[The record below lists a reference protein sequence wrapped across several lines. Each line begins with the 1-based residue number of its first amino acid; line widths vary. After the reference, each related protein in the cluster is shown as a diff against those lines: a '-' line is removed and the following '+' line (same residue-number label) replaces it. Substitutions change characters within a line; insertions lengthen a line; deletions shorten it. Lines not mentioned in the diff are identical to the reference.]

1 MEFFIK
7 IFLFL
12 NLLYYSLGI
21 VPNWNI
27 QSVVIDL
34 RPSFTDN
41 KLTYATISLSGHDL
55 GGILRK
61 ELTINDNK
69 INKANY
75 LSINGESEFKVS
87 FEDIESVYF
96 IANSRVIC
104 PKGKYHPYKISG
116 TVFSELN
123 PSSNGFEEKG
133 NWNLRC
139 YFHGAGLE
147 GGGSTLDSPGAGFF
161 MLFYLMNGRKASY
174 NTDFNK
180 DASNFKWEASKSNDG
195 AIDDELYDFKLQYGT
210 KAFEKSNNNFIEY
223 QMNGLVSEN
232 NNLKLKSYKVKFESK
247 YDKRDGIQIYGEGS
261 SITLTTSKKYNQ
273 AYINE
278 GDTLNYFYFFS
289 YNDISDFTCGYS
301 TKGFS
306 SSNYFNLNEVTF
318 NIFSDLPFEFV
329 DEVEIKEM
337 KIISNYRYV
346 YYSIYNKQT
355 TKTYHGL
362 FDIKTNKILFNTN
375 EDLDTFLPYQV
386 IQF

>member
-1 MEFFIK
+1 
-7 IFLFL
+7 
-12 NLLYYSLGI
+12 
-21 VPNWNI
+21 
-27 QSVVIDL
+27 
-34 RPSFTDN
+34 
-41 KLTYATISLSGHDL
+41 
-55 GGILRK
+55 
-61 ELTINDNK
+61 
-69 INKANY
+69 
-75 LSINGESEFKVS
+75 
-87 FEDIESVYF
+87 
-96 IANSRVIC
+96 
-104 PKGKYHPYKISG
+104 
-116 TVFSELN
+116 
-123 PSSNGFEEKG
+123 
-133 NWNLRC
+133 
-139 YFHGAGLE
+139 
-147 GGGSTLDSPGAGFF
+147 
-161 MLFYLMNGRKASY
+161 MNGRKASY

-362 FDIKTNKILFNTN
+362 FDIKTNKIMFNTN